1 MAQWVAILRH
11 GRQLTIYPTYLSSV
25 VLADD
30 LSPQEYDIIYL
41 VDLPSCAEILH
52 SQHQTASKEYSTD

>member
-11 GRQLTIYPTYLSSV
+11 GGQLTINLTYLSSV

-30 LSPQEYDIIYL
+30 LSPQEYDIYL
-41 VDLPSCAEILH
+41 VVPKYFSL
-52 SQHQTASKEYSTD
+52 STRRLQRNIPQINLK